1 MEKYAPVVN
10 PEVSLGV
17 DLGRTKEASFPGM
30 LRMEGLFCV
39 FVLYDKELQAASWGH
54 CVPGWVQ

>member
-30 LRMEGLFCV
+30 LRMERT
-39 FVLYDKELQAASWGH
+39 VLCL
-54 CVPGWVQ
+54 CPV